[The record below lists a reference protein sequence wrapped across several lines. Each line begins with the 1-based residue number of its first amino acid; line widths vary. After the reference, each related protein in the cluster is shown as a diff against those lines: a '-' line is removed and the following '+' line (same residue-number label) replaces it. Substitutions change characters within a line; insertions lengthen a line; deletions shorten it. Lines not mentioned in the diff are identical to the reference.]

1 MASTKSEE
9 AYNYVEEMD
18 DKNDCDI
25 EMKVNTVEHLKTEDT
40 EEKYCAKVGKK
51 EAKLNYHAIKRVRE
65 LTENPI
71 SNIKVID

>member
-40 EEKYCAKVGKK
+40 EEKYCAKVGNK
-51 EAKLNYHAIKRVRE
+51 EAKLHYHPIKRVRE
-65 LTENPI
+65 LTEKPI
-71 SNIKVID
+71 SNKKVLD

>member
-25 EMKVNTVEHLKTEDT
+25 EMKVGTVEHLKTEDIRR
-40 EEKYCAKVGKK
+40 KILC
-51 EAKLNYHAIKRVRE
+51 
-65 LTENPI
+65 
-71 SNIKVID
+71 

>member
-25 EMKVNTVEHLKTEDT
+25 EMKSDTVEHLKTEDI

-65 LTENPI
+65 STEKPI
-71 SNIKVID
+71 SNKKVLD

>member
-1 MASTKSEE
+1 MSSSKSEE

-25 EMKVNTVEHLKTEDT
+25 EMKSDTVEHLKTEIT

-51 EAKLNYHAIKRVRE
+51 
-65 LTENPI
+65 
-71 SNIKVID
+71 